1 MELEEPSER
10 AFWCSTKANALQ
22 ICMQAVQVCV
32 GVTILLFGLAV
43 GGVGLWAML
52 TQKDLIIISDGDP
65 QLSRLPLSMIVAG
78 IIVAL
83 LGLIGVVGGLF
94 VRTVSGRILIGVYAF
109 VLVLLIINE
118 IGAGVSAVVFKDNL
132 RDIFVE
138 SAERSLM
145 NYGRVNYTS
154 VINQWNDFQKQHFCC
169 GADNF
174 TSYRNVFDNYTVPAS
189 CCHGNLD
196 EADCNNAR
204 MNATWGASNKLYLS
218 GCPDSVIGTLKE
230 HDLIVAIVVIVFAAA
245 QFMGVLLACSMVY
258 AGSRAE
264 KKKKYIYKRLLQEQT

>member
-1 MELEEPSER
+1 MELEEPSKR
-10 AFWCSTKANALQ
+10 SFWSSMKANAFQ

-32 GVTILLFGLAV
+32 GVTIILFGLAV

-52 TQKDLIIISDGDP
+52 SQKDLIVISDGDS

-78 IIVAL
+78 VIVAL

-94 VRTVSGRILIGVYAF
+94 VRTITGRILIGVYAF

-118 IGAGVSAVVFKDNL
+118 IGAGVSAVVFRDQL
-132 RDIFVE
+132 RNVFVK

-145 NYGRVNYTS
+145 NYGRPNYTS
-154 VINQWNDFQKQHFCC
+154 VTHEWDTFQNHHKCC

-174 TSYRNVFDNYTVPAS
+174 TSYRNVFNNHTVPAT
-189 CCHGNLD
+189 CCHANLD
-196 EADCNNAR
+196 EADCTMAR
-204 MNATWGASNKLYLS
+204 MNATSGASNKLYLS

-245 QFMGVLLACSMVY
+245 QFTGVLLACSMVY
-258 AGSRAE
+258 ASSRAE
-264 KKKKYIYKRLLQEQT
+264 KKSKYNYKRLLQEQT